1 MFHATRSRSRR
12 PAPEAS
18 PHRSVDRR
26 SCVVRGGPRP
36 ARRSTAPLAEAKP
49 AVDPARAL
57 PELQALLEKH
67 LAQLTACRQSFRE
80 DLSAAPTEVKDTVD
94 CSVDHFERSVSLA
107 VFQASSATVRGIE
120 AALQRLHDGTYGL
133 CGDCEEPI
141 AAARLKVLPFAE
153 RCRDCQEECDANG
166 RGFLGERFAAEAEV

>member
-12 PAPEAS
+12 PDPEVS

-26 SCVVRGGPRP
+26 SCAVRGARP
-36 ARRSTAPLAEAKP
+36 ARRSTALAEAKP
-49 AVDPARAL
+49 AIDPARA
-57 PELQALLEKH
+57 ELQALLEKH
-67 LAQLTACRQSFRE
+67 LVQLAACRQSFRE

-120 AALQRLHDGTYGL
+120 AALQRLEDGTYGL